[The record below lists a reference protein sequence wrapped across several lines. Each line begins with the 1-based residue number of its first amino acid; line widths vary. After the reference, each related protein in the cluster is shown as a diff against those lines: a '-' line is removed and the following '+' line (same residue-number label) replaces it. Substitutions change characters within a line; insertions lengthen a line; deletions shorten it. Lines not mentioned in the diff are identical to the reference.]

1 MAKGTFQFN
10 SRRSGETNG
19 MLRFRSCSWSSQ
31 TPRRT
36 SKRQIIYLDLP
47 WCFKRMDFV
56 WVLILRSLFCSFPFD
71 YTLMVTVRRSLVAC
85 FASQAFSVV
94 VTLAVRHVSPQ
105 TFDCPPITR
114 GEIIM
119 QVSQAFSQPSPLNSS
134 RSILKLSQVS
144 QDFHLNSRE
153 FKVPP
158 SIWKDFPPKI
168 KDFSPKLKVSEIPL
182 CFLPQ

>member
-19 MLRFRSCSWSSQ
+19 MLRLRSCSWSSQ

-36 SKRQIIYLDLP
+36 SKRQKDLP

-56 WVLILRSLFCSFPFD
+56 WVLILLSLFCSFPFD

-119 QVSQAFSQPSPLNSS
+119 QVSQAFSHPSPLNSS
-134 RSILKLSQVS
+134 RSILKLSQLKGFTLKS
-144 QDFHLNSRE
+144 SKSR
-153 FKVPP
+153 
-158 SIWKDFPPKI
+158 
-168 KDFSPKLKVSEIPL
+168 FSPKFKGI
-182 CFLPQ
+182 